1 MTLGALF
8 SWLAIST
15 TVLALGHFYVWK
27 RLVRDA
33 ELPKGWHRA
42 VSALMAI
49 LLMMQPLV
57 FAFARQLP
65 RQEAAPWAFTAFT
78 WMGVLSTLF
87 SLLFLTDVVRLT
99 CRLFRRTTRRTT
111 ANGEPTSPERRA
123 TLARMVSGGVA
134 LSGAGVAGVGVATAL
149 GKLRI
154 EQVEV
159 TLDKLPPAFDGFRIV
174 QLSDIHVG
182 PTIGREFIEH
192 LVDVVSA
199 EKADLVAIT
208 GDLVDGSVENLGYH
222 TEPLSRLS
230 SAHGTFFV
238 TGNHEYY
245 SGADAWVSELERLG
259 LSVLRNRS
267 VRVERGAE
275 SFVLAGVTDHRADR
289 FGDAPDFAFAL
300 RDRRPEDEV
309 VLLAHQPAAVYEA
322 VRSDV
327 GLQLSGHTHGGQFW
341 PWNWVVHLVHPV
353 VAGLARFGR
362 TQIYVNRG
370 TGYWG
375 PPLRVGTEPEVTVVT
390 LRAHV

>member
-42 VSALMAI
+42 ASALMVI
-49 LLMMQPLV
+49 LLVMQPLV
-57 FAFARQLP
+57 FAFARRLP

-87 SLLFLTDVVRLT
+87 SLLFLTDVTRLVF
-99 CRLFRRTTRRTT
+99 RLFRKTRGAKDHAL
-111 ANGEPTSPERRA
+111 ANPERRA
-123 TLARMVSGGVA
+123 ALARMVSGGVA
-134 LSGAGVAGVGVATAL
+134 LGGAGVAGVGVATAL

-154 EQVEV
+154 AELDV
-159 TLDKLPPAFDGFRIV
+159 TLDKLPRAFDGFRIV
-174 QLSDIHVG
+174 QVSDIHVG
-182 PTIGREFIEH
+182 PTIGRPFIER
-192 LVDVVSA
+192 LVEAVNA
-199 EKADLVAIT
+199 ERPDLVAVT
-208 GDLVDGSVENLGYH
+208 GDLVDGSVANLGHH

-230 SAHGTFFV
+230 SPHGTFFV

-245 SGADAWVSELERLG
+245 SGADEWVTELERIG
-259 LSVLRNRS
+259 LSVLRNRG
-267 VRVERGAE
+267 VRIEREGQ

-300 RDRRPEDEV
+300 RDRKPEDEV
-309 VLLAHQPAAVYEA
+309 VLLAHQPAALDDA
-322 VRSDV
+322 RKHDV

-341 PWNWVVHLVHPV
+341 PWSWVVHLVHPV
-353 VAGLARFGR
+353 VAGWARFGR
-362 TQIYVNRG
+362 TQIYVNSG

-375 PPLRVGTEPEVTVVT
+375 PPMRVGTEPEVTVIT
-390 LRAHV
+390 LRAA